1 MTNSFDKYITD
12 EQKKAILEQRINQ
25 LATEGYQHNINLQI
39 ATNSGNEA
47 LVEESSNAITL
58 ISNAIEVHENELEGL
73 A

>member
-25 LATEGYQHNINLQI
+25 LAAEGYQHNINLQI

-47 LVEESSNAITL
+47 LIEESSNAIA
-58 ISNAIEVHENELEGL
+58 IIGNAIEVHENELEGL